1 VELINREKKIQKMIS
16 AVCFSLLI
24 HAGAGTLLVI
34 SPSND
39 LISPPQLNGLNFVWV
54 SLPAKNDGMTVQ
66 KTLPH
71 QSALKEKRLVINSS
85 GSKEQNSEPRTASI
99 FAAMESAH
107 PIKLASYKGYD
118 KYEKGATE
126 ETSNNMNGQNTNPAA
141 GDISRTGALTA
152 YPLYRENMPPVYPAI
167 ARVRGY
173 EGVVLV
179 AAEILPNG
187 RVGNMKI
194 RKSSGYA
201 ILDQSA
207 LEGVKPWKF
216 EPAKK
221 SGKPFAIWVEV
232 PIKFV
237 LHNDNS
243 PS

>member
-1 VELINREKKIQKMIS
+1 MELINREKKIQKMIA

-24 HAGAGTLLVI
+24 HAGAGTLLVFGLSNNPI
-34 SPSND
+34 FPPS
-39 LISPPQLNGLNFVWV
+39 LNGLNFVWV
-54 SLPAKNDGMTVQ
+54 SFTAKSNGITAQ
-66 KTLPH
+66 KTLLH
-71 QSALKEKRLVINSS
+71 QSTLKEKRPVINSS
-85 GSKEQNSEPRTASI
+85 EPKEQNSQPRTASI

-107 PIKLASYKGYD
+107 PIKLASYEV
-118 KYEKGATE
+118 YEKGANE
-126 ETSNNMNGQNTNPAA
+126 ETSSNINGQNTNQTA
-141 GDISRTGALTA
+141 GDISKTGALTA
-152 YPLYRENMPPVYPAI
+152 YPLYRENMPPVYPEI

-173 EGVVLV
+173 EGVVFV

-187 RVGNMKI
+187 RVGSMKI

-221 SGKPFAIWVEV
+221 SGKSFTIWVEV

-243 PS
+243 QS

>member
-1 VELINREKKIQKMIS
+1 MELINREKKIQKMIA

-24 HAGAGTLLVI
+24 HAGAGTLLVFGL
-34 SPSND
+34 SNNP
-39 LISPPQLNGLNFVWV
+39 ISPPSLNGLNFVWV
-54 SLPAKNDGMTVQ
+54 SLTAKSNGITVQ
-66 KTLPH
+66 KTLP
-71 QSALKEKRLVINSS
+71 QQLALKEKRLVINSPEP
-85 GSKEQNSEPRTASI
+85 KEQNSKPSTASI
-99 FAAMESAH
+99 FTAIESAH
-107 PIKLASYKGYD
+107 PIKLASYEVYD
-118 KYEKGATE
+118 KGATE
-126 ETSNNMNGQNTNPAA
+126 ETSSNMNGQNTNQTA
-141 GDISRTGALTA
+141 GDISRTGAVTA
-152 YPLYRENMPPVYPAI
+152 YPLYRENMPPVYPEI

-179 AAEILPNG
+179 VAEILPNG

-194 RKSSGYA
+194 RKSSGYT

-221 SGKPFAIWVEV
+221 SGKPFTIWVEV

-243 PS
+243 QS